1 MFVYGGRR
9 RRRVAGG
16 EGDAAGM
23 TGGIS
28 MLFELTKSDIAWM
41 CLSTWRTSGSAKMS
55 SFLYKKSYF
64 YIC

>member
-1 MFVYGGRR
+1 
-9 RRRVAGG
+9 
-16 EGDAAGM
+16 
-23 TGGIS
+23 